1 MSGAQFWTYN
11 QGVFVGGLDDMYR
24 ATGNR
29 TYLSQAEAIANCVT
43 SLVCGGNTKY
53 ASPPVDVGG
62 ILTEPCKTSGC
73 GGTKNRPSMLQYKG
87 VFMRN
92 LYCLNQ
98 TVRSSTYRAFI
109 ADNARSI
116 FAHDQNSMHQFGFSW
131 AGRWD
136 AESGA
141 TEATEG
147 SALSGLNA
155 NIGGKS
161 PASC

>member
-1 MSGAQFWTYN
+1 
-11 QGVFVGGLDDMYR
+11 
-24 ATGNR
+24 
-29 TYLSQAEAIANCVT
+29 
-43 SLVCGGNTKY
+43 
-53 ASPPVDVGG
+53 
-62 ILTEPCKTSGC
+62 
-73 GGTKNRPSMLQYKG
+73 MLQFKG

-92 LYCLNQ
+92 LYCLNR
-98 TVRSSTYRAFI
+98 TVRSSAYQTFI

-116 FAHDQNSMHQFGFSW
+116 FAHDQNGMHQFGFSW
-131 AGRWD
+131 AGPWD
-136 AESGA
+136 FKNGA